1 MAEWSKAPDSSII
14 PFRESRIG
22 CSGLRME
29 AWVRIPLLT
38 HFWSIFGP
46 SCKVMNT
53 LCFTEALIVVAEKYS
68 KIKRN
73 CSKVGRSIYTYTDII
88 FSSENNINAKHS
100 LSRFFLVPSHRS
112 VPPAFPAFP
121 TVSPAPLSSQF
132 ACSAL
137 LF

>member
-1 MAEWSKAPDSSII
+1 
-14 PFRESRIG
+14 
-22 CSGLRME
+22 ME

-53 LCFTEALIVVAEKYS
+53 LCFTEALIVVAERYS

-88 FSSENNINAKHS
+88 FSSETTLMRSIPCPDFPRSIPSVSATC
-100 LSRFFLVPSHRS
+100 FPCFLYHFSGSFIFSIR
-112 VPPAFPAFP
+112 
-121 TVSPAPLSSQF
+121 LL
-132 ACSAL
+132 CSAL
-137 LF
+137 LIHFRSFAFQSPHLLWCG